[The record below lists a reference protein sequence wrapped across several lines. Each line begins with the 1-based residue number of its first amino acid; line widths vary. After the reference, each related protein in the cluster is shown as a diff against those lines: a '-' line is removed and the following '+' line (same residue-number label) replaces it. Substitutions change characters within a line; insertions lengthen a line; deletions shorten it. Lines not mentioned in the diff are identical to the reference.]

1 MEYQT
6 AEIETESRLSV
17 AKFTDAEQN
26 RDTEQANYSH
36 SISVSCIELSRRNPD
51 EITPTFGFHAEKST

>member
-26 RDTEQANYSH
+26 RDTEQANNSH
-36 SISVSCIELSRRNPD
+36 SISVSSMRLSRPEHQICSSR
-51 EITPTFGFHAEKST
+51 IKSRAENST